1 MRFARSAYSVFA
13 VALGLV
19 FVGTT
24 LRPTAAEEPH
34 KAQIDALRKAMEKY
48 KDYKVAVRDLY
59 LSTVGCVHYS
69 GEKMAGHMHYPKGAM
84 GVHFVN
90 VTIRG
95 APDPMKPNILIYEPV
110 GKELRLVAVEW
121 LVPFTAK
128 TKKRPALFGKPFDGP
143 MEGHEPLIP
152 KQYVHYDLHAWLFKD
167 NPLGMFTPTNPNV
180 SCDGYDFS
188 LLEMPTKVMRGP

>member
-1 MRFARSAYSVFA
+1 MGFARSSCCALV
-13 VALGLV
+13 VLLGL
-19 FVGTT
+19 VGTT
-24 LRPTAAEEPH
+24 LRTNAAEERYQ
-34 KAQIDALRKAMEKY
+34 AQIDALRKSMEKY

-90 VTIRG
+90 LTIRG

-110 GKELRLVAVEW
+110 GKDLRLVAVEW
-121 LVPFTAK
+121 LVPLTAK
-128 TKKRPALFGKPFDGP
+128 TRKRPSLFGKPFDGP

-188 LLEMPTKVMRGP
+188 LLEMPTKLMRGP

>member
-1 MRFARSAYSVFA
+1 MRFVKSAYSVF
-13 VALGLV
+13 VVVLV
-19 FVGTT
+19 LLFVGTT

-34 KAQIDALRKAMEKY
+34 KAQIDALREAMEKY

-121 LVPFTAK
+121 LVPLTAK
-128 TKKRPALFGKPFDGP
+128 TNKRPALFGKPFDGP

-188 LLEMPTKVMRGP
+188 LLEMPTKLMQGP